1 MNGMTRRTRTTPI
14 QTAGQAKQSK
24 FYFDKWLVLS
34 GLALLV
40 VGLLML
46 VSSSIVIS
54 EQMHSQPFYYLI
66 RQIVYLLI
74 GISIAVV
81 LLAIDMEFWRR
92 LSPLV
97 LLCAIL
103 ALILV
108 LVPGIGHE
116 VNGSQRWLRVGPI
129 NFQVSEIAKLFVI
142 MYLSGYLVRHAEAVK
157 ETLSGFLRPM
167 ILLVIVSAFLL
178 LEPDFGAVVVIF
190 ATALGMLFL
199 AGVRVSYFIAML
211 CAVGA
216 GGAGLIFLAPYR
228 LKRLTAFL
236 DPWANPFDSGY
247 QLTQSLIAFGRGG
260 LTGVGLGESIQKRLY
275 LPEPHTDFVFA
286 ITAEEVGFIGV
297 LGIICLFGVFVYRGL
312 VIARKAMSLDRL
324 YAGYLAYGLS
334 LWVAMQTVIN
344 VGVNIGL
351 LPTKGLTLP
360 FMSYGGSSML
370 VNCMIFA
377 LLLRV
382 DRENRLGVGGGQE
395 FNWR

>member
-1 MNGMTRRTRTTPI
+1 MNQQVYRRSGAINSGKGI
-14 QTAGQAKQSK
+14 Q
-24 FYFDKWLVLS
+24 FDKWLVLS
-34 GLALLV
+34 GLTLLV

-54 EQMHSQPFYYLI
+54 EQMFGQPFHFLFRQIIYLI
-66 RQIVYLLI
+66 L
-74 GISIAVV
+74 GIS
-81 LLAIDMEFWRR
+81 LAIAIIAIDTSFWQRM
-92 LSPLV
+92 SPLV
-97 LLCAIL
+97 LVAAVL

-116 VNGSQRWLRVGPI
+116 VNGSQRWLRVGPM
-129 NFQVSEIAKLFVI
+129 NFQVSEMAKLFVF
-142 MYLSGYLVRHAEAVK
+142 MYLSSYLVRHGDAVRQ
-157 ETLSGFLRPM
+157 TISGFLRPM
-167 ILLVIVSAFLL
+167 FLLVIVSGFLL

-190 ATALGMLFL
+190 ATSLGMLFL
-199 AGVRVSYFIAML
+199 AGVRLSYFAAML
-211 CAVGA
+211 FAVGSC
-216 GGAGLIFLAPYR
+216 GAALIVFAPYR

-260 LTGVGLGESIQKRLY
+260 LMGVGLGESIQKRLY

-286 ITAEEVGFIGV
+286 ITAEEVGLVGV
-297 LGIICLFGVFVYRGL
+297 MAIISLFCVFVYRGL
-312 VIARKAMSLDRL
+312 CIARQAMDLDRD

-334 LWVAMQTVIN
+334 LWVAMQTIIN
-344 VGVNIGL
+344 IGVNIGL

-377 LLLRV
+377 LLLRI
-382 DRENRLGVGGGQE
+382 DRENRYGGRGKE
-395 FNWR
+395 FRWGR